1 MHRDIKPEN
10 FLILENQLKLAD
22 FGLARAFGIPIKTL
36 THEVETLWYRAPEIL
51 MGKYIRNNFFKD
63 KNNIH

>member
-1 MHRDIKPEN
+1 MNGQI
-10 FLILENQLKLAD
+10 KLAD
-22 FGLARAFGIPIKTL
+22 FGSAKAFKIPSKTL
-36 THEVETLWYRAPEIL
+36 THEVGTTWYKAPEIL